1 MTSFLD
7 NEYQDS
13 SALGSLV
20 SALGMW
26 RTLLANN
33 RHGDPQQ
40 LTFAYACP
48 SKTVAGDLAGFL
60 RDKGSLAVTAV
71 GPRRG
76 ALLLDDWQ
84 VEGITR
90 RAVPSL
96 HDLERLLTCLRLAGV
111 GHGSRLVSLA
121 I

>member
-13 SALGSLV
+13 TALGSLV
-20 SALGMW
+20 FALGMW
-26 RTLLANN
+26 RTLLADN

-40 LTFAYACP
+40 LTFAYVCP
-48 SKTVAGDLAGFL
+48 SMIMARDLAGFL
-60 RDKGSLAVTAV
+60 RDRESWAVTAV
-71 GPRRG
+71 GPHRG
-76 ALLLDDWQ
+76 AAPLDHWQ

-90 RAVPSL
+90 RAVQSL
-96 HDLERLLTCLRLAGV
+96 HDLERMLTDLRLAGV
-111 GHGSRLVSLA
+111 GHGSTLVSLA

>member
-13 SALGSLV
+13 RALGSLV

-26 RTLLANN
+26 RGLLAANQ
-33 RHGDPQQ
+33 HADPQQ
-40 LTFAYACP
+40 LSFAYACP
-48 SKTVAGDLAGFL
+48 SKIVARDLAGFL
-60 RDKGSLAVTAV
+60 RESESWAAAAV

-76 ALLLDDWQ
+76 ALPLDEWQ
-84 VEGITR
+84 VEGITL
-90 RAVPSL
+90 RAVQSL
-96 HDLERLLTCLRLAGV
+96 RDLELTLTGLRLAGI

>member
-1 MTSFLD
+1 MTSHLD

-13 SALGSLV
+13 TALGSLV
-20 SALGMW
+20 FGLGLW
-26 RTLLANN
+26 RTLLASN
-33 RHGDPQQ
+33 RQGDPQQ
-40 LTFAYACP
+40 LAFAYACP
-48 SKTVAGDLAGFL
+48 SKAQARDLAGFL
-60 RDKGSLAVTAV
+60 RDRENWAAAAV

-76 ALLLDDWQ
+76 ARPLDEWQ

-96 HDLERLLTCLRLAGV
+96 HDLERILTRLRLAGV
-111 GHGSRLVSLA
+111 GHGSKLVSLA

>member
-13 SALGSLV
+13 TALGSLV
-20 SALGMW
+20 FALAMW

-33 RHGDPQQ
+33 QHGDPQR
-40 LTFAYACP
+40 LTFAYVCP
-48 SKTVAGDLAGFL
+48 SRTMARNLAGFL
-60 RDKGSLAVTAV
+60 RDRERWAVTAV

-76 ALLLDDWQ
+76 ALPFDDWQ
-84 VEGITR
+84 VEGLTR
-90 RAVPSL
+90 RAVQSL
-96 HDLERLLTCLRLAGV
+96 PDLERILTALRLAGV
-111 GHGSRLVSLA
+111 GHGSKLVSVA